1 MEWKKANIVPVH
13 KKGDKQAVKNH
24 RPVSLLPICGKIFER
39 LLYNE
44 MLNFFLE
51 NDLISPKQSGFR
63 PGDSCIN
70 QLLSINHEI
79 LSAFDIGLEVRGL
92 FLDVSK
98 AFDKVWHAGLIYK
111 LRQNGICGD
120 LINILNDFLTNRKQ
134 RVVLNGQCSS
144 WVDIRA
150 GVPQGSILGPL
161 LFLIYVNDLPNGLKS
176 ECQVFA
182 DDTSLSSGAR
192 DFNTSVSDINHD
204 LKLIS
209 DRAFQWKMSFN
220 PNSSKQA
227 QEITFS
233 RKKLKSSHQSVYF
246 NNIPV
251 SSTTV
256 HKHLGML
263 LDDKLS
269 YEHHLQFVL
278 NKDKRTIDLLR
289 KFQQTLPRQSL
300 ITTYKSFIRP
310 HLDYGDIVYDLIP
323 PNNNVHATRSSQNN
337 KISSFKTKHNFFNDS
352 FFSEVI
358 FE

>member
-1 MEWKKANIVPVH
+1 MK
-13 KKGDKQAVKNH
+13 
-24 RPVSLLPICGKIFER
+24 FEG
-39 LLYNE
+39 YYFE
-44 MLNFFLE
+44 
-51 NDLISPKQSGFR
+51 S
-63 PGDSCIN
+63 
-70 QLLSINHEI
+70 
-79 LSAFDIGLEVRGL
+79 
-92 FLDVSK
+92 
-98 AFDKVWHAGLIYK
+98 GLIYK

-192 DFNTSVSDINHD
+192 DFNTSVSDIDHD

-209 DRAFQWKMSFN
+209 DRAFQWKMGFN

-352 FFSEVI
+352 FFSAVI